1 MAVRV
6 FRLLMIL
13 GAALALPTATT
24 LAQIPERFENLQVLP
39 REISRPELT
48 RIMRGFTQ
56 ALGVRCEFCHVP
68 RLDEA
73 GQPVRGGGGL
83 NLNFASDERPT
94 KLKARF
100 MLRMTDSLNRVTL
113 AALPDRRDPAVSVTC
128 ITCHRMMPVPTTI
141 ERVLVET
148 TERAGV
154 DSAIARYRMLRR
166 DMTRGLFDFSER
178 PVSEVAAELGQQGK
192 HAEAVKLLE
201 MLQEFYPNSLNVDFQ
216 IAELQLAAGNRDA
229 GIARLRA
236 ILTKNPNDRRSAAR
250 LRQLGVEP

>member
-13 GAALALPTATT
+13 GVTLALPTTA

-48 RIMRGFTQ
+48 SIMRGFTQ

-73 GQPVRGGGGL
+73 GQPVRGGGL

-94 KLKARF
+94 KQKARF
-100 MLRMTDSLNRVTL
+100 MIRMTDSLNHVTL
-113 AALPDRRDPAVSVTC
+113 AALPDRRDPEVSVTC
-128 ITCHRMMPVPTTI
+128 VTCHRMMPVPTTI

-178 PVSEVAAELGQQGK
+178 PVSEVAEELGQQGK

-201 MLQEFYPNSLNVDFQ
+201 MLQEFYPNSLNIDFQ

-236 ILTKNPNDRRSAAR
+236 ILTKNPDDRRSAAR